1 MTFIV
6 AVRSILELSFSNVFY
21 HGNSHG
27 TDNCV
32 VKHWHIC
39 RISEKDCLSLQAIK
53 HTTIGIRD
61 ASLTAISVSVCDVLR
76 MQSKLKFVYSAN
88 FNANK

>member
-1 MTFIV
+1 M

-61 ASLTAISVSVCDVLR
+61 ASLTALFVSVCEISDVLR
-76 MQSKLKFVYSAN
+76 MQSKLNFVHSAN
-88 FNANK
+88 FIADK

>member
-1 MTFIV
+1 MSFI
-6 AVRSILELSFSNVFY
+6 R
-21 HGNSHG
+21 GNCHI
-27 TDNCV
+27 TAFIA
-32 VKHWHIC
+32 VKHCLIC
-39 RISEKDCLSLQAIK
+39 RIIEKDCLSLQAIK

>member
-1 MTFIV
+1 M

-53 HTTIGIRD
+53 QDNDRKMDATI
-61 ASLTAISVSVCDVLR
+61 TALFVSVCELSDVLR
-76 MQSKLKFVYSAN
+76 MQSKLNFVHFAN
-88 FNANK
+88 FIADK

>member
-1 MTFIV
+1 MTLIV

-39 RISEKDCLSLQAIK
+39 RISEKDCLSLLRSN
-53 HTTIGIRD
+53 IR
-61 ASLTAISVSVCDVLR
+61 R
-76 MQSKLKFVYSAN
+76 
-88 FNANK
+88 